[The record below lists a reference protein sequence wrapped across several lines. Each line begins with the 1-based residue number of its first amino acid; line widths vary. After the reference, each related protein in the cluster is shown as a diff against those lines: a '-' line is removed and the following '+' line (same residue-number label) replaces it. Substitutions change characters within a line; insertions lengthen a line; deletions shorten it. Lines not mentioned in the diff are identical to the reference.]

1 MKREDILMFLRG
13 QKLTLKTE
21 MGISKLGL
29 FGSLARNE
37 KPHDIDIIVEF
48 EPGTQDLFD
57 KKFRLKQIIEA
68 KFNFPTD
75 ICREKFI
82 KPNVKELIMRDAIF
96 V

>member
-1 MKREDILMFLRG
+1 MKREDILAFLKL
-13 QKLTLKTE
+13 QKPTFKTE
-21 MGISKLGL
+21 MGVNKLGL

-37 KPHDIDIIVEF
+37 KPNDIDIIVEF
-48 EPGTQDLFD
+48 EPGTQDLFE
-57 KKFRLKQIIEA
+57 KKFKLKQIIEA

-75 ICREKFI
+75 ICREKYI

>member
-1 MKREDILMFLRG
+1 MNREDILTFLSV
-13 QKLTLKTE
+13 QKLALKTE

-37 KPHDIDIIVEF
+37 EPHDIDIIVEF
-48 EPGTQDLFD
+48 EPGTQNLFE
-57 KKFRLKQIIEA
+57 KKFKLKQIIES
-68 KFNFPTD
+68 KFNFPAD

-82 KPNVKELIMRDAIF
+82 KPNVRELIMRDAIF